1 MSKNFTAITLLDRDR
16 LEKYVGVNRN
26 GSTLKGNNIINYI
39 LELITAKETFIQELS
54 EMSRAFDIR
63 MYTILSA
70 AGASLQIYGSLENI
84 LDTALSEPLLE
95 FDLSTASV
103 LYVLLRMPAPLKDKL
118 PQEKIE
124 FAIASWIKEKANLE
138 SIYVS
143 EPIYETD
150 DTDRIDIIMFVGGFD
165 ASKMFSNMEKKVN
178 RIKKQAIKTGSI
190 KEDEWKKIVDILVPA
205 K

>member
-1 MSKNFTAITLLDRDR
+1 MDK
-16 LEKYVGVNRN
+16 
-26 GSTLKGNNIINYI
+26 
-39 LELITAKETFIQELS
+39 
-54 EMSRAFDIR
+54 
-63 MYTILSA
+63 
-70 AGASLQIYGSLENI
+70 SLQIYGSLENI

-103 LYVLLRMPAPLKDKL
+103 LYVLLRMPARLKDKL

-150 DTDRIDIIMFVGGFD
+150 DTDRIDIVMFVGGFD
-165 ASKMFSNMEKKVN
+165 ASKMFSTMEKKVS
-178 RIKKQAIKTGSI
+178 RIKKQAIRTGSI

>member
-70 AGASLQIYGSLENI
+70 TGASLQIYGSLENI
-84 LDTALSEPLLE
+84 LNTALSEPLLE

-103 LYVLLRMPAPLKDKL
+103 LYVLLRMPARLKDKL

-150 DTDRIDIIMFVGGFD
+150 DTDRIDIVMFVGGFD
-165 ASKMFSNMEKKVN
+165 ASKMFSTMEKKVS
-178 RIKKQAIKTGSI
+178 RIKKQAIRTGSI